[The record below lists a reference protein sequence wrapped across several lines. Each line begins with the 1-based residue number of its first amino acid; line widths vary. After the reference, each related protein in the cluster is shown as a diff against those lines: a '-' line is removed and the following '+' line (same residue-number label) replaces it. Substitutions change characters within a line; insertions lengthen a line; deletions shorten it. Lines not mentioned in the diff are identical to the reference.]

1 MNYDDRG
8 RVIYAANIIDYLVS
22 STSYNAFVQT
32 RYQYNN
38 NGTLE
43 YEDTSF
49 TGGGSIRSN
58 YSYDELL
65 RPTSISSVAGSFN
78 HTVNYTYYSNST
90 KTENLISTYKSTVN
104 GVTTTFGYTYDSKGN
119 ITKITNSRD
128 DDIIYTYDDLGQLIS
143 EVKGNTTRTY
153 TYDNAGNITSIVT
166 TTETESLN
174 PDPGF
179 KPIIKAVL
187 IPTIT
192 TTTQTLTYGNSQWGD
207 LLTAYNGVAI
217 TYDGIGNPLSYY
229 NGTSYT
235 FTWEGRR
242 LVGAVKGAKS
252 MSFAY
257 NDEGIRTSKTVNG
270 VTTTYYVNE
279 GRIVAE
285 SNNSRTI
292 VYIYDASGSPIGMM
306 YRTTS
311 YAEGAFDVFWY
322 EKNLQGDIVAVY
334 NSSGTKLVTYDYY
347 DAWGNYTVSYSNGG
361 GSTGAQYNPF
371 RYRGYYYDTD
381 LGMYY
386 LQSRYYDAKI
396 CRFISAD
403 SYISTGQGMIS
414 FNMFAYCNNNPVN
427 YYDPCGDNFI
437 EWINRIIEK
446 IKSFIEKAANAS
458 PEEIREDMG
467 GSPADGNTL
476 GAAEPTITNP
486 GSFSHSIYY
495 YNEGGGNHL
504 RQSMYEDFYDV
515 IIWFD

>member
-1 MNYDDRG
+1 MFTDHINGKATTYVYDLKGRFVSYTETKSSDSSYKNQYSVDYDDHG
-8 RVIYAANIIDYLVS
+8 RVLHATNIIDYLVS
-22 STSYNAFVQT
+22 STVYNAST
-32 RYQYNN
+32 STYYQYNN

-49 TGGGSIRSN
+49 TGGGSIKSN

-104 GVTTTFGYTYDSKGN
+104 GIATTFGYTYDSKGN

-128 DDIIYTYDDLGQLIS
+128 DDITYTYDDLGQLIS
-143 EVKGNTTRTY
+143 EVKGNVTKTY

-217 TYDGIGNPLSYY
+217 TYDVIGNPLSYY

-242 LVGAVKGAKS
+242 LVGAVKGAKT

-270 VTTTYYVNE
+270 VTMTYCL
-279 GRIVAE
+279 
-285 SNNSRTI
+285 NS
-292 VYIYDASGSPIGMM
+292 G
-306 YRTTS
+306 
-311 YAEGAFDVFWY
+311 W
-322 EKNLQGDIVAVY
+322 L
-334 NSSGTKLVTYDYY
+334 
-347 DAWGNYTVSYSNGG
+347 
-361 GSTGAQYNPF
+361 
-371 RYRGYYYDTD
+371 
-381 LGMYY
+381 
-386 LQSRYYDAKI
+386 
-396 CRFISAD
+396 
-403 SYISTGQGMIS
+403 
-414 FNMFAYCNNNPVN
+414 FA
-427 YYDPCGDNFI
+427 
-437 EWINRIIEK
+437 
-446 IKSFIEKAANAS
+446 
-458 PEEIREDMG
+458 
-467 GSPADGNTL
+467 
-476 GAAEPTITNP
+476 
-486 GSFSHSIYY
+486 
-495 YNEGGGNHL
+495 
-504 RQSMYEDFYDV
+504 
-515 IIWFD
+515 